1 MVTRATD
8 LRSDPADGYVVAD
21 VAIRGDPRPRLTRD
35 GYTQR
40 SGSPTAYAVRLAFEA
55 RWRRVYC
62 IQYSNAGSLFI
73 CVCGERVFLSLFT
86 LSSGAIVA

>member
-8 LRSDPADGYVVAD
+8 LRSDPSDGYVVAE
-21 VAIRGDPRPRLTRD
+21 VAIRGSPLPRLTRD

-40 SGSPTAYAVRLAFEA
+40 SGSPTAYVVRLAFED

-73 CVCGERVFLSLFT
+73 RVNGARVFLSLFT
-86 LSSGAIVA
+86 LDNGVIVA